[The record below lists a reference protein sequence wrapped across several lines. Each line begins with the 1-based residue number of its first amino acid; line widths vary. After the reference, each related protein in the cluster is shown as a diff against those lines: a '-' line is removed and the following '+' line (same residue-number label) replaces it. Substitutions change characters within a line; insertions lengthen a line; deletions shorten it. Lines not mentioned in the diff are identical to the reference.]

1 MDKGAVP
8 NSRRSGAV
16 VLAPITAIR
25 IPIITDLDTDLN
37 DAIATASDVTGV
49 GIEIA
54 IDPIAVIARFS
65 SLEQAVTASSPQAGP
80 SSTRFAP
87 STVLAARER
96 LSSMTWPSRMGN
108 AGCSWNTA
116 LASGAQRRCR
126 HEGPIVAG
134 SG

>member
-49 GIEIA
+49 GTEIA

-65 SLEQAVTASSPQAGP
+65 SLEQAVTAFAAGGAFKHSIRAFHRIGSARTTFVDDMALP
-80 SSTRFAP
+80 DGECMVAQEHRTR
-87 STVLAARER
+87 
-96 LSSMTWPSRMGN
+96 
-108 AGCSWNTA
+108 
-116 LASGAQRRCR
+116 
-126 HEGPIVAG
+126 I
-134 SG
+134 